1 MLRVNLNCYG
11 TYTTDHVYQWDLN
24 QTLTITGSNV
34 DEITAI
40 HFCNKKCDLATVV
53 NVTRDSEGVSA
64 PIPNALLEVPYDVI
78 AYVHTIN
85 DNQAKTIEII
95 NSPVIARIKP
105 DDYVFE
111 ENIEI
116 ATFERLEGDILA
128 FFQAT
133 NETLADYREEMDT
146 TLEDCR
152 DAMSIIQLEVFNID
166 GGYPTTGEYED
177 TYDGGYPI

>member
-1 MLRVNLNCYG
+1 MLRVCLNCYG
-11 TYTTDHVYQWDLN
+11 NYTTDSVYQWDLN

-40 HFCNKKCDLATVV
+40 HFCNKKSDLAIVV
-53 NVTRDSEGVSA
+53 NVARDSEGVSA

-78 AYVHTIN
+78 AYVHTVN
-85 DNQAKTIEII
+85 ANHSKTIEIVNI
-95 NSPVIARIKP
+95 PVIARVKP

-116 ATFERLEGDILA
+116 ATFERLEGDILT
-128 FFQAT
+128 FFANT
-133 NETLADYREEMDT
+133 NELLAEYREEMDS
-146 TLEDCR
+146 TLQDCR
-152 DAMSIIQLEVFNID
+152 DATSIIQLEVFNID

-177 TYDGGYPI
+177 TYDGGYPT